1 MEKQKKINKLLG
13 IWQSLTKGSM
23 NRQIMG
29 AFLIVGVSTGL
40 VKFASVGKELLVA
53 WKFGTGDELDAFLI
67 AFVIPTFIMNVVSG
81 SFQAA
86 LIPTYIKVR
95 EQQGRVAARNL
106 VASASLIALA
116 LLAIIAVLMVLSAPV
131 YLPILASGFSPEKLA
146 LTTKLLSQIAP
157 FLVISGLITIWSS
170 VLNAGEK
177 FALAALSPAVT
188 PFAIVA
194 LLFLVPSLGIS
205 TLALGLIL
213 GGFLELVILGIG
225 LKRQKNLLLPK
236 WHKFDRNLQEIT
248 NQCVPIAAGAFLM
261 CSTNLVDQSMAATL
275 STGSVS
281 ALSYADR
288 IIALPLSLTTLA
300 LGTAVIPYFSKTIA
314 NKEWT
319 QVQYTFNYY
328 LKLIFLTG
336 IPLALFLFFGSE
348 FIVKSLFERGS
359 FTSADTIIVAQ
370 IQASY
375 ALQIPFYISSI
386 LVVRLVNSLGINHI
400 LAWGSA
406 INLSVN
412 IIANYLFLKLF
423 GIHGIALSTSLV
435 YVISFVFL
443 YIIASRH
450 LKKIIKSEQ

>member
-1 MEKQKKINKLLG
+1 MEKQKKNNKLLN

-67 AFVIPTFIMNVVSG
+67 AFVIPAFIMNVVSG

-95 EQQGRVAARNL
+95 EQQGKVPAQNL
-106 VASASLIALA
+106 VASASVIALA
-116 LLAIIAVLMVLSAPV
+116 LLAAASVLMVLSSPF
-131 YLPILASGFSPEKLA
+131 YLPVLASGFSPEKLA
-146 LTTKLLSQIAP
+146 LTTKLLSAIAP
-157 FLVISGLITIWSS
+157 FLVISGLISIWSS

-177 FALAALSPAVT
+177 FALAALSPTAT
-188 PFAIVA
+188 PIATVG
-194 LLFLVPSLGIS
+194 LLFLLPNLGIFA
-205 TLALGLIL
+205 LALGLIC
-213 GGFLELVILGIG
+213 GGSLELIILGIG
-225 LKRQKNLLLPK
+225 LKKQKVPLLPK
-236 WHKFDRNLQEIT
+236 WTKFDRNLQAVV
-248 NQCVPIAAGAFLM
+248 NQCAPVAAGAFLM

-275 STGSVS
+275 APGSVS

-314 NKEWT
+314 QGEWT
-319 QVQYTFNYY
+319 KVQHTFQYY
-328 LKLIFLTG
+328 LKLIFFTAVPLT
-336 IPLALFLFFGSE
+336 LFLLFGSE
-348 FIVKSLFERGS
+348 FLVRTLFERGS
-359 FTSADTIIVAQ
+359 FTSEDTIIVSQ

-375 ALQIPFYISSI
+375 ALQIPFYIASI
-386 LVVRLVNSLGINHI
+386 LVVRLVNSLGINQI

-406 INLSVN
+406 INLTVN
-412 IIANYLFLKLF
+412 IVANYLFLNIWGVK
-423 GIHGIALSTSLV
+423 GIALSTSLV
-435 YVISFVFL
+435 YLISFVFL
-443 YIIASRH
+443 YFFAQRNLTRYINADS
-450 LKKIIKSEQ
+450 